1 MRTLRLEFFF
11 RFNIANHQRGAAMYG
26 AETREHGVNASSIGD
41 RDHAGVDWIAL
52 RICGLESKVTLG
64 RGASSCEQ
72 YRKGDE

>member
-41 RDHAGVDWIAL
+41 RDHAGVDRLSLHIG
-52 RICGLESKVTLG
+52 CLESKIALG
-64 RGASSCEQ
+64 RGAGACKQ
-72 YRKGDE
+72 QRK